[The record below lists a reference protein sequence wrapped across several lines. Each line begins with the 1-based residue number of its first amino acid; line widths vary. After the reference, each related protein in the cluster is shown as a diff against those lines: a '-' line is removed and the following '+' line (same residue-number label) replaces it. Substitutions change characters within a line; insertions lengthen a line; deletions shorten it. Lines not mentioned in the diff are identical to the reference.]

1 MHRAKFILLLMLVS
15 SLLLSAR
22 ANGTNSIVWHTAT
35 DRVSADVRGEALW
48 PLLENIA
55 HQTGWHIFVEPGTD
69 RKTDVKFN
77 DLPRGQALKKLLGD
91 LNFAFVP
98 QTNRPDFLYVFTTT
112 MQAAIQR
119 VTETNTAKHVANELL
134 VKVKAGTDI
143 DALAKSVGAQVV
155 GRDDAL
161 GIYRL
166 RFANEADMEAALVK
180 LKNNPDVEAV
190 GYNYIYDAPVAAR
203 PAADIPAQSISLAL
217 DPAKKGDPCSPII
230 GSIDT
235 KPQPLGGG
243 LDQFVLPTISVADGS
258 SGGSGSA
265 RTQSLNESNGRYAT
279 QQASAAGAVVG
290 PTHGTS
296 MIETILRA
304 VSQQSSSSSVRILP
318 VDVYG
323 DSELA
328 TSWNVAMGVK
338 VAVENGAT
346 ILNMSLGT
354 TADSPIL
361 DSIIQQAIASG
372 VIVFAA
378 AGNEPVATPNYP
390 AAIPGVN
397 AITALGAPGQLAA
410 YANYG
415 NFVQM
420 ALPGASLV
428 VLGDQAYIVQGTS
441 PASAY
446 AAGVAAGYKTINCD
460 TWLQIQAMM
469 RQRFPVPRR

>member
-1 MHRAKFILLLMLVS
+1 MHRAPFILLLTLVAGW
-15 SLLLSAR
+15 LLSAR
-22 ANGTNSIVWHTAT
+22 GAGTNSLVWEKAT

-48 PLLENIA
+48 PLLEDIA
-55 HQTGWHIFVEPGTD
+55 HQTGWHIFVEPGAN
-69 RKTDVKFN
+69 RKADVKFK
-77 DLPRGQALKKLLGD
+77 DLPRGEALKKLLGD
-91 LNFAFVP
+91 LNFALVP
-98 QTNRPDFLYVFTTT
+98 QTNSPDFLYVFTTT
-112 MQAAIQR
+112 MRAASQR
-119 VTETNTAKHVANELL
+119 VAEANLAQHVANELL

-143 DALAKSVGAQVV
+143 DALAKSLGAKVV

-161 GIYRL
+161 GIYQL
-166 RFANEADMEAALVK
+166 RFANEADMEAALAK
-180 LKNNPDVEAV
+180 LKTNPDVEAV
-190 GYNYIYDAPVAAR
+190 GYNYIYNAPVAAQ
-203 PAADIPAQSISLAL
+203 PVANASLQPISLAL
-217 DPAKKGDPCSPII
+217 DPAKKGDPCNPIV
-230 GSIDT
+230 GLIDT
-235 KPQPLGGG
+235 RVQPLGGG
-243 LDQFVLPTISVADGS
+243 LDQFVLPPISVAGNSS
-258 SGGSGSA
+258 SGAGS
-265 RTQSLNESNGRYAT
+265 TQVQSLSERTDLYAP
-279 QQASAAGAVVG
+279 QQASAAGVVIS

-296 MIETILRA
+296 MAETILRA
-304 VSQQSSSSSVRILP
+304 ISQQSSSSSVRILP

-338 VAVENGAT
+338 AAVEGGAT

-361 DSIIQQAIASG
+361 DSIIQQAIANG

-397 AITALGAPGQLAA
+397 AITALGAPGQLAS

-415 NFVQM
+415 DFVQM

-428 VLGDQAYIVQGTS
+428 VLGNQSYIVQGTS

-469 RQRFPVPRR
+469 RQRFPVPQR